1 VSRARLA
8 LTIVAGLAVFIAV
21 LFFYLP
27 ASWFRSYLPAQ
38 VTCADVGG
46 SVWSGECLGLAVQG
60 AKLGDATW
68 NLAAKDALRGR
79 LVGDAD
85 VRGALAHARADLD
98 VSLKGVGEL
107 RNVQAQFPL
116 DPAFVPQFP
125 ADRRGI
131 VAVDVKRAV
140 VAGEA
145 IRQLEGTIELRD
157 FREITPRLME
167 LGSYRATFD
176 GKPQPDGTLP
186 GKVTDLGGPFRV
198 EGTLVLTPPNQYTF
212 QGTITGRSP
221 DAERL
226 IREAIPYAR
235 PDPSGRSELS
245 FEGTY

>member
-1 VSRARLA
+1 VTRARLA
-8 LTIVAGLAVFIAV
+8 LTIFAGLAVFLVV

-27 ASWFRSYLPAQ
+27 ATWFRSYLPPQ
-38 VTCADVGG
+38 IGCADIGG

-68 NLAAKDALRGR
+68 TLAATSALRGR
-79 LVGDAD
+79 LVGNAD
-85 VRGALAHARADLD
+85 VRAALAHARADID
-98 VSLKGVGEL
+98 VAFDGAGEL

-125 ADRRGI
+125 PDRRGV
-131 VAVDVKRAV
+131 VAVDLKRAV
-140 VAGEA
+140 VAARA

-167 LGSYRATFD
+167 FGSYRATFD
-176 GKPQPDGTLP
+176 GVAQPDGTLL
-186 GKVTDLGGPFRV
+186 GKVNDIGGPFRI
-198 EGTLVLTPPNQYTF
+198 EGTLVLTPPDQYSF
-212 QGTITGRSP
+212 QGTITGRTA

-235 PDPSGRSELS
+235 PDASGRSELS

>member
-1 VSRARLA
+1 VTRAKLA
-8 LTIVAGLAVFIAV
+8 LTIFAGLAVFLVV

-38 VTCADVGG
+38 VTCADIGG

-68 NLAAKDALRGR
+68 NLASTGALRGR

-85 VRGALAHARADLD
+85 VRSALAHARADLD
-98 VSLKGVGEL
+98 VSFKGVGEL

-125 ADRRGI
+125 ADRRGV
-131 VAVDVKRAV
+131 VAIDVKRAV

-145 IRQLEGTIELRD
+145 ISQLEGTIELRD

-176 GKPQPDGTLP
+176 GNKRADGTLL
-186 GKVTDLGGPFRV
+186 GKVNDIGGPFRI
-198 EGTLVLTPPNQYTF
+198 EGTLTLAPPNQYSF
-212 QGTITGRSP
+212 RGAITGRTP

-226 IREAIPYAR
+226 VREAIPYAR
-235 PDPSGRSELS
+235 PDASGRSELS

>member
-1 VSRARLA
+1 MKRGRLA
-8 LTIVAGLAVFIAV
+8 LTVVAGLAVFLVV

-27 ASWFRSYLPAQ
+27 ASWFSSYLPPGAG
-38 VTCADVGG
+38 CNDIGG
-46 SVWSGECLGLAVQG
+46 SVWSGECLGLDVQG

-68 NLAAKDALRGR
+68 NFAATGALRGR

-98 VSLKGVGEL
+98 VSFRGAGEL
-107 RNVQAQFPL
+107 RKVQAQFPL
-116 DPAFVPQFP
+116 DPAFAPQFP
-125 ADRRGI
+125 ADRRGV
-131 VAVDVKRAV
+131 VAVDLKRARIEDQAV
-140 VAGEA
+140 K
-145 IRQLEGTIELRD
+145 QLEGTIELRD

-176 GKPQPDGTLP
+176 GLQQPDG
-186 GKVTDLGGPFRV
+186 KVLGHVNDIGGPFRI
-198 EGTLVLTPPNQYTF
+198 EGTLVLTPPNQYSF
-212 QGTITGRSP
+212 QGFITGRTA

-235 PDPSGRSELS
+235 PDASGRSELS

>member
-1 VSRARLA
+1 MKRGRLA
-8 LTIVAGLAVFIAV
+8 LTVVAGLLVFAAV

-27 ASWFRSYLPAQ
+27 ASWLRSYLPPGA
-38 VTCADVGG
+38 TCNDIGG
-46 SVWSGECLGLAVQG
+46 SVWGGECLGLQVQG

-68 NLAAKDALRGR
+68 NLAATSALRGR
-79 LVGDAD
+79 LVGDAE
-85 VRGALAHARADLD
+85 VRGALARARADLD
-98 VSLKGVGEL
+98 VSFRGAGDL

-116 DPAFVPQFP
+116 DPAFLPQFP
-125 ADRRGI
+125 GDRRGFVI
-131 VAVDVKRAV
+131 VDVKHAELGDQSVKR
-140 VAGEA
+140 
-145 IRQLEGTIELRD
+145 LEGTIELRE

-176 GKPQPDGTLP
+176 GVPQPE
-186 GKVTDLGGPFRV
+186 GKVIGHVNDIGGPFRI
-198 EGTLVLTPPNQYTF
+198 EGTLVLTPPNQYSF
-212 QGTITGRSP
+212 QGFITGRTA

>member
-1 VSRARLA
+1 MKRGRLA
-8 LTIVAGLAVFIAV
+8 LTVFAGLAVFLVV

-27 ASWFRSYLPAQ
+27 ASWFRKYLPPQAA
-38 VTCADVGG
+38 CADLGG
-46 SVWSGECLGLAVQG
+46 SVWSGECLGLTVQG

-68 NLAAKDALRGR
+68 NLAATSALRGR

-85 VRGALAHARADLD
+85 VRGTLAQAHADIDL
-98 VSLKGVGEL
+98 SFQGAGEL
-107 RNVQAQFPL
+107 RDIKASFPL

-125 ADRRGI
+125 ADRRGQ
-131 VAVDVKRAV
+131 VVVDVKRAV
-140 VAGEA
+140 VADQAVKG
-145 IRQLEGTIELRD
+145 LEGTIELRD

-176 GKPQPDGTLP
+176 GVAQPDGSVK
-186 GKVTDLGGPFRV
+186 GQVNDIGGPFRI
-198 EGTLVLTPPNQYTF
+198 EGSIVLTPPNQYSF
-212 QGTITGRSP
+212 LGTITGRSA

-235 PDPSGRSELS
+235 PDASGRTEIS